1 MAKLLT
7 NVLVTLESNQGM
19 YRGMADAASVSSM
32 NGGFSHDVAIENI
45 RAFKVQNNTPNKTKE
60 DKVPR
65 GSGPVTQTPVL
76 SPEAE
81 RMVRAAKDNER
92 ARLDAA
98 AGLLDA
104 QREAQQ
110 TILDAEH
117 RLNRA
122 MLDFFHT
129 GKTDLDADAV
139 LAEAGFTELEERTG
153 SVYNLDTEV
162 LYPSAE

>member
-1 MAKLLT
+1 MAKNIIGIT
-7 NVLVTLESNQGM
+7 KITLDTVNGVYEAITG
-19 YRGMADAASVSSM
+19 SVSISSTD
-32 NGGFSHDVAIENI
+32 GGETHDLVLGN
-45 RAFKVQNNTPNKTKE
+45 VQNLSKRAHPKTKE

-65 GSGPVTQTPVL
+65 VSGPVTQTPVL

-92 ARLDAA
+92 AKLDAA
-98 AGLLDA
+98 AGLLEA

-129 GKTDLDADAV
+129 GKSDLDADEV

-153 SVYNLDTEV
+153 RVYNLDTEV